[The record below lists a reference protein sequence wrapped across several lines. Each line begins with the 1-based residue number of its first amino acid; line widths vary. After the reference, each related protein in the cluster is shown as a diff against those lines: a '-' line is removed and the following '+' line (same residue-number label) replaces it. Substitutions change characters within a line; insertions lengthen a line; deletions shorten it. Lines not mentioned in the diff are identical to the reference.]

1 MLITSKFQEDK
12 KDTFIPINYSAERR
26 KKSYQAREKRSLNK
40 EIVRT
45 RRDFKINLIN
55 RSKKKAYRF
64 ILKNLEQD
72 SEKICLSR
80 AYLKALTKSDKEF
93 LPTLTKLAEEDARFF
108 IRANKKKL
116 HDILKVIYQDKGKVI
131 EHRKKLAR
139 VRTLER

>member
-12 KDTFIPINYSAERR
+12 KILLSLLIIQQKEE

-80 AYLKALTKSDKEF
+80 AYLKALTKSDEEF

-116 HDILKVIYQDKGKVI
+116 HDILKVIYQDKGMVI